1 MPITAFLAA
10 VWVVL
15 FLLLLVFSRSSATVA
30 SWLATAIVWLT
41 LLGIVTMLLEAI
53 GALRGLA
60 RLLFGRR

>member
-10 VWVVL
+10 VWAVL
-15 FLLLLVFSRSSATVA
+15 FLLLIVFSRNPGTVA
-30 SWLATAIVWLT
+30 SWLATAIVWIT
-41 LLGIVTMLLEAI
+41 LLGIVVMLLEAI